1 MKEINLVLLVI
12 VTSVL
17 FLLYGVSSL
26 SIRYEEAV
34 ILFEG
39 SSLVHYLV
47 YFSTKLFGQTDL
59 ALRLPFILLHVASLV
74 LLYKIGKL
82 FLKKKID
89 RVLSVALY
97 AMLPGVNSVA
107 ILVNGAYVAI
117 FLTLLFVYLYMYGYK
132 KTSFFILAIALFA
145 DNSFAILYLALFFYS
160 IFKKEKQLLSLSL
173 ILFGLSMYIYG
184 FDTGGKPKGYF
195 LDALGVYAAT
205 FSLLFLIYFIYALY
219 RILIKEEK
227 NLLWYIAFSTL
238 VLSLIL
244 SLRQKLLLDDFAPF
258 VVIAVP
264 LVVKVFFNSYRV
276 RLPQHR
282 KYHNISF
289 GVVFIFLI
297 LNLAIS
303 YFNKPLYHIID
314 NPENHLAY
322 KYHIA
327 KDLAQILKKK
337 NINNISLK
345 DEKLALR
352 LKFYGIQSGGMY
364 KLAHSSFKKTNFE
377 KIDIKYYD
385 KIIESFYLYK
395 EKS

>member
-1 MKEINLVLLVI
+1 MKEINLVFIVI
-12 VTSVL
+12 TTSVL
-17 FLLYGVSSL
+17 FLLYGVNSL

-39 SSLVHYLV
+39 TSLVHYLV

-59 ALRLPFILLHVASLV
+59 ALRLPFIVLHIASLI

-82 FLKKKID
+82 FLKRKLD
-89 RVLSVALY
+89 RVVSITLY

-107 ILVNGAYVAI
+107 ILVNGAYIAI

-132 KTSFFILAIALFA
+132 KASFLVLVAALFA
-145 DNSFAILYLALFFYS
+145 DNSFAILYISLFFYS
-160 IFKKEKQLLSLSL
+160 IFNKERQLLILSL
-173 ILFGLSMYIYG
+173 VLFGLSMYMYG

-195 LDALGVYAAT
+195 LDALGVYAAV
-205 FSLLFLIYFIYALY
+205 FSLFIFLYLVYALY

-227 NLLWYIAFSTL
+227 NLLWYISFSTL

-244 SLRQKLLLDDFAPF
+244 SLRQKLLLEDFAAF
-258 VVIAVP
+258 VVIAIP

-282 KYHNISF
+282 KYHNITF

-297 LNLAIS
+297 LNLTVS
-303 YFNKPLYHIID
+303 YFNKPLYHFIKEPD
-314 NPENHLAY
+314 NHLAY

-327 KDLAQILKKK
+327 KDLAKILKEK
-337 NINNISLK
+337 NIKNISME

-352 LKFYGIQSGGMY
+352 LKFYDIQDGGIY
-364 KLAHSSFKKTNFE
+364 KLARSSFKKTDFQ

-385 KIIESFYLYK
+385 KIVESFYLYK
-395 EKS
+395 

>member
-1 MKEINLVLLVI
+1 MKETNLVLLI
-12 VTSVL
+12 IAISVM

-39 SSLVHYLV
+39 TSFVHYLV
-47 YFSTKLFGQTDL
+47 YFSTKIFGQTDL
-59 ALRLPFILLHVASLV
+59 ALRLPFIVLHVASLI

-82 FLKKKID
+82 FLKRKID
-89 RVLSVALY
+89 RVVSVALY

-107 ILVNGAYVAI
+107 ILVNAAYVAI

-132 KTSFFILAIALFA
+132 KISFFVLIVALFA
-145 DNSFAILYLALFFYS
+145 DNSFAILYLSLFFYS
-160 IFKKEKQLLSLSL
+160 IFNKEKQLLSLSL
-173 ILFGLSMYIYG
+173 VLFGLSMYMYG

-195 LDALGVYAAT
+195 LDALGVYAAI
-205 FSLLFLIYFIYALY
+205 FSLFVFLYLVYALY

-227 NLLWYIAFSTL
+227 NLLWYISFFTL
-238 VLSLIL
+238 VLSLVL
-244 SLRQKLLLDDFAPF
+244 SLRQKLLLEDFAPF
-258 VVIAVP
+258 VVIAIP
-264 LVVKVFFNSYRV
+264 LMVKVFFNSYRV

-282 KYHNISF
+282 KYHNITF

-297 LNLAIS
+297 INLAVS
-303 YFNKPLYHIID
+303 YFNKPLYHFIKEP
-314 NPENHLAY
+314 NNHLAY

-337 NINNISLK
+337 NIKNVNMEDK
-345 DEKLALR
+345 KLALR
-352 LKFYGIQSGGMY
+352 LKFYGIYSGGIY
-364 KLAHSSFKKTNFE
+364 KLSHSNFKKTDSQ

-385 KIIESFYLYK
+385 KIVESFYLY
-395 EKS
+395 

>member
-1 MKEINLVLLVI
+1 MKETNLVLLVI
-12 VTSVL
+12 LTSVM

-26 SIRYEEAV
+26 SIRYDEAV

-39 SSLVHYLV
+39 TSLVHYLV
-47 YFSTKLFGQTDL
+47 SFSTKLFGQTDL
-59 ALRLPFILLHVASLV
+59 ALRLPFILLHVASLI

-89 RVLSVALY
+89 RVVSIALY
-97 AMLPGVNSVA
+97 AMLPGVNSAA

-132 KTSFFILAIALFA
+132 KASFLVLIISLFA

-160 IFKKEKQLLSLSL
+160 IFNKEKQLLSLSL
-173 ILFGLSMYIYG
+173 VLFGLSMYMYG

-195 LDALGVYAAT
+195 LDALGVYAAI
-205 FSLLFLIYFIYALY
+205 FSLFLFLYLIYTLY

-227 NLLWYIAFSTL
+227 NLLWFISFSTL
-238 VLSLIL
+238 IISLVL
-244 SLRQKLLLDDFAPF
+244 SLRQKLLLEDFAPF
-258 VVIAVP
+258 IVIAIP

-282 KYHNISF
+282 KYHNIAF
-289 GVVFIFLI
+289 GVVFILLS
-297 LNLAIS
+297 LNLVVS
-303 YFNKPLYHIID
+303 YFNKPLYHIIK
-314 NPENHLAY
+314 NPEKHLAY

-327 KDLAQILKKK
+327 KDLAQILKEK
-337 NINNISLK
+337 NINNINIK

-352 LKFYGIQSGGMY
+352 LRFYGIQSGGMY
-364 KLAHSSFKKTNFE
+364 KLAHSSFKKTDFE
-377 KIDIKYYD
+377 KINIIYYD
-385 KIIESFYLYK
+385 KIIESFYLYR
-395 EKS
+395 

>member
-1 MKEINLVLLVI
+1 MKETNLVFIVI

-17 FLLYGVSSL
+17 FLLYGVNSL

-39 SSLVHYLV
+39 TSLVHYLV

-82 FLKKKID
+82 FLKRKLD
-89 RVLSVALY
+89 RVVSITLY
-97 AMLPGVNSVA
+97 AMLPGVNSAA
-107 ILVNGAYVAI
+107 ILVNGAYIAI

-132 KTSFFILAIALFA
+132 KSSYLILFMALFA
-145 DNSFAILYLALFFYS
+145 DNSFSILYLSLFFYS
-160 IFKKEKQLLSLSL
+160 IFKKEKQLLPLSL
-173 ILFGLSMYIYG
+173 VLFGLSMYIYG

-195 LDALGVYAAT
+195 LDALGVYAAV
-205 FSLLFLIYFIYALY
+205 FSLFVFIYLVYALY

-227 NLLWYIAFSTL
+227 NLLWYISFFTL
-238 VLSLIL
+238 LISLIL
-244 SLRQKLLLDDFAPF
+244 SLRQKLLFEDFAAF
-258 VVIAVP
+258 VVISIP

-289 GVVFIFLI
+289 GVVLTFLI
-297 LNLAIS
+297 LNLFVS
-303 YFNKPLYHIID
+303 YFNKPLYHFIEE
-314 NPENHLAY
+314 PSNHLAY

-327 KDLAQILKKK
+327 KDLAKILKEKNIK
-337 NINNISLK
+337 NINMDDK
-345 DEKLALR
+345 RLALR

-364 KLAHSSFKKTNFE
+364 KLSHSNFKKVDFE

-385 KIIESFYLYK
+385 KIVESFYLYK
-395 EKS
+395 EIS